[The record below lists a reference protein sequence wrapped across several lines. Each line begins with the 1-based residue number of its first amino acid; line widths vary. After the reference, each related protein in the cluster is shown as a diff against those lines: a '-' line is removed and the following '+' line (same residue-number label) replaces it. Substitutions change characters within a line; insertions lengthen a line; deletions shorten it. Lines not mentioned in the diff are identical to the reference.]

1 VADAVI
7 DIAALSAQ
15 GAALQ
20 AAGRL
25 EGAIAVYGRVIEAAP
40 HSGVAEHNLAGVYG
54 DNHQFAESEAA
65 ARRALAKG
73 LDAPETWLVLARALQ
88 GLGQFD
94 EAEAAFRQSIARRPA
109 YADAHRDLA
118 QLIWMRGENLGEARA
133 SLDIAIAANP
143 GEVPLRLAAS
153 KLIEYAGDPEAA
165 YGVLD
170 AGLTDGRPDPR
181 LDIAAA
187 QLRLE
192 TDPASALAH
201 ASRAYARAP
210 EDALALTTLC
220 QANLALGR
228 ADLAAAQAA
237 ALREAA
243 PFDQQAVALQATA
256 WRLLG
261 DPRYGELY
269 DYARLVREWTLDT
282 PPGWSNLKTYL
293 ADLAQSL
300 AAVHRLR
307 GHPVGQ
313 SLRGGAQTT
322 QNLDRVGDPVIKAFF
337 KAVDRPIRRHIAA
350 IGERGDY
357 RLNGVWSVRL
367 RLHRAAED
375 GRSGPRGLDRLWRAR
390 RADQPAA
397 AAAAFRQARAGQAG
411 AVSRLYVARDGALH
425 RRRTPAECRL
435 RRGAGG
441 ALMCRGRARKRDWP
455 AECSSNLTTS

>member
-1 VADAVI
+1 MADTII

-20 AAGRL
+20 ASGRL
-25 EGAIAVYGRVIEAAP
+25 EGAIAVYTRLVEAAP
-40 HSGVAEHNLAGVYG
+40 QSGVAEHNLAGAFG
-54 DNHQFAESEAA
+54 DNHQFAQSEAA
-65 ARRALAKG
+65 ARRAFAKG

-88 GLGQFD
+88 GLGRFE

-118 QLIWMRGENLGEARA
+118 QLVWMRTESLPEARA
-133 SLDIAIAANP
+133 ALDAAIAAYP
-143 GEVPLRLAAS
+143 GDVALRLTAA
-153 KLIEYAGDPEAA
+153 KLLEYAGEPGAA

-170 AGLTDGRPDPR
+170 EGLGEGLPDPR

-201 ASRAYARAP
+201 ASRAHARAP
-210 EDALALTTLC
+210 DDAQALTALC

-228 ADLAAAQAA
+228 ADLASAQAA
-237 ALREAA
+237 ALRQVL

-282 PPGWSNLKTYL
+282 PPGWASLDAYL
-293 ADLAQSL
+293 ADLTQSL

-307 GHPVGQ
+307 AHPIGQ
-313 SLRGGAQTT
+313 SLRGGVQTT
-322 QNLDRVGDPVIKAFF
+322 QNLDRVDDPVIKAFF
-337 KAVDRPIRRHIAA
+337 KAVDGPIRRHIAA
-350 IGERGDY
+350 IGETGAWRF
-357 RLNGVWSVRL
+357 NGVWSVRL
-367 RLHRAAED
+367 NPNGYHANHLHPLGWISSACYIALPKTVDKGHEAWISFGEPGIPTSPRLPPQHFVKPEPGKLVLFPAYIWHGTVPFTGDEPRLSIAFDVVRAV
-375 GRSGPRGLDRLWRAR
+375 G
-390 RADQPAA
+390 
-397 AAAAFRQARAGQAG
+397 
-411 AVSRLYVARDGALH
+411 
-425 RRRTPAECRL
+425 
-435 RRGAGG
+435 
-441 ALMCRGRARKRDWP
+441 
-455 AECSSNLTTS
+455 

>member
-1 VADAVI
+1 MADTTP

-20 AAGRL
+20 ASGRL
-25 EGAIAVYGRVIEAAP
+25 DGAIAVYGRLVEAVP
-40 HSGVAEHNLAGVYG
+40 QSGVAEHNLASAFG

-65 ARRALAKG
+65 ARRAFAKG

-88 GLGQFD
+88 GLGRFD
-94 EAEAAFRQSIARRPA
+94 EAEEAFRQSIARRPA

-118 QLIWMRGENLGEARA
+118 QLIWMRSENVREARA
-133 SLDIAIAANP
+133 ALDAAIAANP
-143 GEVPLRLAAS
+143 LDVPLRLAAA
-153 KLIEYAGDPEAA
+153 KLLEYAGEVDAA

-170 AGLTDGRPDPR
+170 GALTEGLPDPR
-181 LDIAAA
+181 IDIAAA

-192 TDPASALAH
+192 TNPASALAH
-201 ASRAYARAP
+201 ASRAHALAL
-210 EDALALTTLC
+210 EDALALTALC

-228 ADLAAAQAA
+228 ADIASAQAA

-269 DYARLVREWTLDT
+269 DYGRLVREWTLDT
-282 PPGWSNLKTYL
+282 PRGWPSLADYL

-322 QNLDRVGDPVIKAFF
+322 QNLDRVSDPVIKAFF
-337 KAVDRPIRRHIAA
+337 KAIDGPIRRHIEA

-367 RLHRAAED
+367 RPNGYHANHLHPMGWISSACYIALPKTVDQGHEGWIAFGEPGVPTAPRLPPQHFVKPEPGKLVLFPAYMWHGTVPFSGDEPRLSVAFDVVRAV
-375 GRSGPRGLDRLWRAR
+375 R
-390 RADQPAA
+390 
-397 AAAAFRQARAGQAG
+397 
-411 AVSRLYVARDGALH
+411 
-425 RRRTPAECRL
+425 
-435 RRGAGG
+435 
-441 ALMCRGRARKRDWP
+441 
-455 AECSSNLTTS
+455 